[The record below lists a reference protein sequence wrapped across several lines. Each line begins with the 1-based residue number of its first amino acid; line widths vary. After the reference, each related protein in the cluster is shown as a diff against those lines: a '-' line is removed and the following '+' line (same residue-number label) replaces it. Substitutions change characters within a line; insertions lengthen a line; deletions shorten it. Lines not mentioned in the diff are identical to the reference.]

1 MTDNRKPPQQPQ
13 GARGPRFVWVVRP
26 KFTHGDCRSYFSKED
41 AIADFGRP
49 AEMWIDY
56 GHILEIDKA
65 PVWDPFDVA
74 WVIEKVE
81 VRAIS
86 KQLNSIPT

>member
-1 MTDNRKPPQQPQ
+1 
-13 GARGPRFVWVVRP
+13 
-26 KFTHGDCRSYFSKED
+26 
-41 AIADFGRP
+41 
-49 AEMWIDY
+49 MWIDY